1 MWGQPFPVA
10 GALDDGPVVSVG
22 QLSMARL
29 PRMGSSKSSD
39 NSYTALLLAMTKLD
53 ARCRLLTNEA
63 NRIKPVTTHASWQT
77 TPREQGQLRAAGPLS
92 NPRGAIKPSYATPE
106 PTVCGRKPCPD
117 KIPAAQGSRGTRGS
131 QSVANHRNAGDRP
144 RRTRWPGTRKLG
156 IAHSSEQV
164 HPLSVKL
171 WRSSHSRPQRLGH
184 DWRSLPCSQAVQA
197 SYTRD

>member
-92 NPRGAIKPSYATPE
+92 NPRGAIEPSYATPE
-106 PTVCGRKPCPD
+106 PTVCGRKPCPES
-117 KIPAAQGSRGTRGS
+117 PPPPPPPPRGTR
-131 QSVANHRNAGDRP
+131 
-144 RRTRWPGTRKLG
+144 RTRNERL
-156 IAHSSEQV
+156 SERREPSKRRGQTQEDAMARNTQV
-164 HPLSVKL
+164 
-171 WRSSHSRPQRLGH
+171 GH
-184 DWRSLPCSQAVQA
+184 CA
-197 SYTRD
+197 

>member
-92 NPRGAIKPSYATPE
+92 NPRGAIEPSYATPE

-117 KIPAAQGSRGTRGS
+117 PPPRHKAHAEREALRASRTIE
-131 QSVANHRNAGDRP
+131 
-144 RRTRWPGTRKLG
+144 TPGTDPGGRDGQEHASWALR
-156 IAHSSEQV
+156 IA
-164 HPLSVKL
+164 
-171 WRSSHSRPQRLGH
+171 RSRFTL
-184 DWRSLPCSQAVQA
+184 
-197 SYTRD
+197 